1 MTSLPR
7 TIPAFFESC
16 VEKHSVN
23 VLILEHKDGGY
34 KPSTYRDIQALV
46 HAFSAGLLNLGL
58 EKGDRVGLISEGR
71 SEWVIAELGVLFA
84 GGVSVPL
91 SVKIEELPDLKF
103 RLAHSGCRMVIVSGN
118 QVHKILKI
126 RKDLP
131 DLETVIL
138 LDETG
143 LLAADEIA
151 FVRLISQGESYLKN
165 HQKKWEERWQSVQP
179 SDYATISYT
188 SGTTADPKGIILTH
202 ANYTSNVEQSNRH
215 LPLPSHYRTL
225 LILPWDHAFAHT
237 AGVYLF
243 MSIGAGF
250 ASVQGGKTA
259 METLRNIPNNMKDI
273 RPNFLLSV
281 PALAKNFRKNIEK
294 GISDKGSMIK
304 KLFDMSLEIAY
315 KHYGNGWNGGKKISK
330 PLHPV
335 YRLCDVLI
343 FRKIRQSFGGRLEFF
358 IGGAAVLDTELQQF
372 FNAIGIPMFQGYG
385 LTEAS
390 PVISTN
396 TPDAHKFGSSGR
408 ILPGVEVK
416 IRDEQGRELPVGEK
430 GEVTVRGE
438 NVMVGYWK
446 NERATNEVLK
456 NEWLH
461 TGDIGYIDSDGFLF
475 VLGREKSVLISHD
488 GEKYSPEGI
497 EEAILAHSPY
507 IDQIMLYNNQSPYT
521 IALIVPAREALLT
534 AIRDKHL
541 DCGSA
546 EGQEYALG
554 VLQSELN
561 RYREFNKTHGMF
573 PERWLPSAAVVVGEA
588 FTEQNRM
595 LNSTLKMVRGRITEF
610 YKTRIDYAFTVE
622 GKDIMN
628 HQNRMI
634 VKRLE
639 EA

>member
-16 VEKHSVN
+16 VSQYSSN
-23 VLILEHKDGGY
+23 VLILEHKDGSY
-34 KPSTYRDIQALV
+34 RPSTYRDVQALV
-46 HAFSAGLLNLGL
+46 YSCAAGFLDLGL

-71 SEWVIAELGVLFA
+71 AEWVTAELGVLYA

-118 QVHKILKI
+118 QVHKILKV

-138 LDETG
+138 LDQNG
-143 LLAADEIA
+143 PLASDEIT
-151 FVRLISQGESYLKN
+151 FNSLISQGQGYLKT
-165 HQKKWEERWQSVQP
+165 HHRTWEERWNSVQP

-202 ANYTSNVEQSNRH
+202 ANYTSNVEQCNRH
-215 LPLPSHYRTL
+215 LPLPSHYCTL

-243 MSIGAGF
+243 MSIGAAF
-250 ASVQGGKTA
+250 ASVQAGKTA
-259 METLRNIPNNMKDI
+259 METLRNIPVNLKEI
-273 RPNFLLSV
+273 RPHFLLSV

-294 GISDKGSMIK
+294 GISDKGAMIK
-304 KLFDMSLEIAY
+304 KLFDSALDIAY
-315 KHYGNGWNGGKKISK
+315 KYYGNGWNGGKKLGK

-372 FNAIGIPMFQGYG
+372 FNAIGIPMYQGYG

-396 TPDAHKFGSSGR
+396 TPNAHKFGSSGR
-408 ILPGVEVK
+408 ILPGVDVK
-416 IRDEQGRELPVGEK
+416 IRDEQGRELPSGEK
-430 GEVTVRGE
+430 GEITVKGE
-438 NVMVGYWK
+438 NVMTGYWK

-456 NEWLH
+456 NRWLH
-461 TGDIGYIDSDGFLF
+461 TGDIGYIDTDGFLF

-521 IALIVPAREALLT
+521 IALIVPSREALLS
-534 AIRDKHL
+534 AIRNRRST
-541 DCGSA
+541 CQTN
-546 EGQEYALG
+546 EGQEHALG
-554 VLQSELN
+554 VIQSELN

-573 PERWLPSAAVVVGEA
+573 PERWLPSAAVVVGES

-595 LNSTLKMVRGRITEF
+595 LNSTLKMVRGKITEF

-634 VKRLE
+634 IRRLE
-639 EA
+639 ET

>member
-16 VEKHSVN
+16 AALYSAN
-23 VLILEHKDGGY
+23 TLILEHKNGGY
-34 KPSTYRDIQALV
+34 KTATYLEIRDLV
-46 HAFSAGLLNLGL
+46 HSFSAGLLNLGL
-58 EKGDRVGLISEGR
+58 TKGDRVGLISEGR
-71 SEWVIAELGVLFA
+71 SEWVIAELGVFFA
-84 GGVSVPL
+84 GGISVPL

-138 LDETG
+138 LDQNG
-143 LLAADEIA
+143 PLASDEITFSSVIA
-151 FVRLISQGESYLKN
+151 QGRDYLKTR
-165 HQKKWEERWQSVQP
+165 QRSWEERWTSVRP
-179 SDYATISYT
+179 LDNATISYT

-202 ANYTSNVEQSNRH
+202 ANYTSNVEQCNRH

-250 ASVQGGKTA
+250 AAVQGGKTA
-259 METLRNIPNNMKDI
+259 METLRNIPNNLKEI

-294 GISDKGSMIK
+294 GISGKGALIK
-304 KLFDMSLEIAY
+304 KLFEMSLEIAY
-315 KHYGNGWNGGKKISK
+315 QHYRNGWNGGKKIAK

-335 YRLCDVLI
+335 YRLCDMLI

-396 TPDAHKFGSSGR
+396 TPSAHKFGSSGR
-408 ILPGVEVK
+408 ILPGIEAK
-416 IRDEQGRELPVGEK
+416 ICDEQGRELPSGEK
-430 GEVTVRGE
+430 GEVTVKGE
-438 NVMVGYWK
+438 NVMAGYWK
-446 NERATNEVLK
+446 NERATNEVLR
-456 NEWLH
+456 NGWLH

-497 EEAILAHSPY
+497 EEAILAHSPFV
-507 IDQIMLYNNQSPYT
+507 DQMMLYNNQSPYT
-521 IALIVPAREALLT
+521 IALIVPPREALLA
-534 AIRDKHL
+534 AIREKHHS
-541 DCGSA
+541 CESS

-554 VLQSELN
+554 VIQSELN

-573 PERWLPSAAVVVGEA
+573 PERWLPSAVVVVGEA

-634 VKRLE
+634 IRRLDE
-639 EA
+639 T